1 MTASGRDLVRSIRAD
16 AYVVPTSTEDRERP
30 ESDGTIRWDSTGIL
44 VVRVEAGGATGLGYA
59 YTAPASIQIVQDVL
73 WSVIEN
79 ADPVGTERLYWE
91 MAAATRNIGWP
102 GVSAGAVSALDIAL
116 HDLKARLS
124 GRSLTQLLGG
134 AHEGVAAY
142 GSGGFTDYTD
152 EELTTQ
158 LGSWASRGFR
168 AVKMKVGSHPDD
180 DPRRVALARDAIG
193 SEVELFVDANG
204 AYERKQALRLAESFA
219 EQGVTW
225 FEEPVSSQDRHGL
238 RLLRDRMPAPIRVA
252 AGEYGYTPADFR
264 DLLAGA
270 CVDVLQADATRCGI
284 TGFGI
289 AASLATAYNL
299 PLSAHTV
306 PALHASV
313 AAAHRPSINV
323 EYFHDH
329 SRIEEQFFDGL
340 PALNDGRLIADRS
353 APGHGLTLR
362 EPDIDAHLVQ
372 SFAVDAN

>member
-1 MTASGRDLVRSIRAD
+1 MPADGRERVRSLHAD
-16 AYVVPTSTEDRERP
+16 AYTVPTATEDRERP
-30 ESDGTIRWDSTGIL
+30 ESDGTIRWDSTGVL
-44 VVRVEAGGATGLGYA
+44 VVTVEAGGVTGLGYA
-59 YTAPASIQIVQDVL
+59 YTAPASLRIVQDVL
-73 WSVIEN
+73 WAVIEG
-79 ADPVGTERLYWE
+79 ADPFDTERLYWE

-102 GVSAGAVSALDIAL
+102 GVSAGAIAAVDIAL

-124 GRSLTQLLGG
+124 GMSLTQLLGG

-168 AVKMKVGSHPDD
+168 AVKMKVGSYPDD
-180 DPRRVALARDAIG
+180 DLRRVALARDAIG
-193 SEVELFVDANG
+193 PEVELFVDANG
-204 AYERKQALRLAESFA
+204 AYERKQALRLADSFA

-264 DLLAGA
+264 DLLSDG

-289 AASLATAYNL
+289 AASLATAWNV
-299 PLSAHTV
+299 PLSAHTA

-313 AAAHRPSINV
+313 AAAHRPAINV

-329 SRIEEQFFDGL
+329 ARIEAQFFDGL
-340 PALNDGRLIADRS
+340 PAVRDGRLVPDRS

-362 EPDIDAHLVQ
+362 APDLDVHRVQ
-372 SFAVDAN
+372 SFGAQSE